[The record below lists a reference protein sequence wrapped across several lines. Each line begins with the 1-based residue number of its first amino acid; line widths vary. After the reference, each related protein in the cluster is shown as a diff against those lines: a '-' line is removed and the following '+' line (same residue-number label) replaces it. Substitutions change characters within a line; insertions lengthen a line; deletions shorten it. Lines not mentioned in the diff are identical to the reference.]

1 MVLLESG
8 APLRKITLCEELR
21 DRFEPRVAEAVRA
34 KRVTDTVSGLCVTF
48 SSKASN
54 SMQVLKHEPR
64 VIHISSFDAADTRR
78 FSPVR

>member
-1 MVLLESG
+1 MRSR
-8 APLRKITLCEELR
+8 ATLRKIALWVVLR
-21 DRFEPRVAEAVRA
+21 DRFELGIAEAVRA
-34 KRVTDTVSGLCVTF
+34 KRVTDTVSGLRVTL

-64 VIHISSFDAADTRR
+64 VIHISSFNAADTRR

>member
-34 KRVTDTVSGLCVTF
+34 KRVTDTVSGLCVTLG
-48 SSKASN
+48 SKASN
-54 SMQVLKHEPR
+54 SR
-64 VIHISSFDAADTRR
+64 
-78 FSPVR
+78 